1 MKKSTFIDPGARTE
15 AARDISRR
23 SRAIAR
29 AALGDR
35 TPEDRIRQRCAIA
48 VGDLAMARLLRF
60 RNDPVEAGLEALRG
74 GATMVTDIRMVQA
87 GILKTGHRS
96 PILCA
101 LDAATPPVREGMTR
115 TAAGIHALGER
126 LDDAI
131 IVVGNAPSALF
142 AVCDLIDR
150 GNDPALVIGT
160 PVGFVQAAE
169 SKELLRTLPVPSI
182 STEGTRGGSPVAV
195 AAANEIITVFLSEM
209 GGFGKGG
216 FEETDLKRRSREK
229 PTSSDPPSGGVRD
242 TP

>member
-1 MKKSTFIDPGARTE
+1 
-15 AARDISRR
+15 
-23 SRAIAR
+23 
-29 AALGDR
+29 
-35 TPEDRIRQRCAIA
+35 
-48 VGDLAMARLLRF
+48 
-60 RNDPVEAGLEALRG
+60 
-74 GATMVTDIRMVQA
+74 MVQA

-101 LDAATPPVREGMTR
+101 LDAGSPPAREGMTR
-115 TAAGIHALGER
+115 TAAGFRALEER
-126 LDDAI
+126 IDDAI

-195 AAANEIITVFLSEM
+195 AAMNELITVHMAE
-209 GGFGKGG
+209 
-216 FEETDLKRRSREK
+216 RE
-229 PTSSDPPSGGVRD
+229 R
-242 TP
+242 

>member
-1 MKKSTFIDPGARTE
+1 MRESTFSDPGARTE
-15 AARDISRR
+15 AAREISRR

-29 AALGDR
+29 AAIGDR

-48 VGDLAMARLLRF
+48 VGDLGMADLLRF
-60 RNDPVEAGLEALRG
+60 RNDPVGAGLDGLRG
-74 GATMVTDIRMVQA
+74 GSAIITDIRMVQA

-101 LDAATPPVREGMTR
+101 LDAGSPPAREGMTR
-115 TAAGIHALGER
+115 TAAGFRALEER
-126 LDDAI
+126 IDDAI

-195 AAANEIITVFLSEM
+195 AAMNELITVHMAE
-209 GGFGKGG
+209 
-216 FEETDLKRRSREK
+216 RE
-229 PTSSDPPSGGVRD
+229 R
-242 TP
+242 

>member
-1 MKKSTFIDPGARTE
+1 MKENTFIDPGAQTR
-15 AARDISRR
+15 AAREISQK

-29 AALGDR
+29 AAIGDR

-48 VGDLAMARLLRF
+48 VGDLAMANLLRF
-60 RNDPVEAGLEALRG
+60 RNNPVGAGSEALRS
-74 GATMVTDIRMVQA
+74 GATIITDIRMVQA

-101 LDAATPPVREGMTR
+101 LDAATPPAREGTTR
-115 TAAGIHALGER
+115 TAAGIRALGER
-126 LDDAI
+126 VDGAI

-142 AVCDLIDR
+142 AVCDLID
-150 GNDPALVIGT
+150 GGSEPALVIGT

-195 AAANEIITVFLSEM
+195 AAVNEIITMYIAE
-209 GGFGKGG
+209 
-216 FEETDLKRRSREK
+216 
-229 PTSSDPPSGGVRD
+229 SGQ
-242 TP
+242 

>member
-1 MKKSTFIDPGARTE
+1 
-15 AARDISRR
+15 
-23 SRAIAR
+23 
-29 AALGDR
+29 
-35 TPEDRIRQRCAIA
+35 
-48 VGDLAMARLLRF
+48 
-60 RNDPVEAGLEALRG
+60 
-74 GATMVTDIRMVQA
+74 MVQA

-101 LDAATPPVREGMTR
+101 LDAANPPAREGMTR
-115 TAAGIHALGER
+115 TAAGIHALGGR

-150 GNDPALVIGT
+150 GSDPALVIGT

-195 AAANEIITVFLSEM
+195 AAANEIITVFLSEN
-209 GGFGKGG
+209 
-216 FEETDLKRRSREK
+216 
-229 PTSSDPPSGGVRD
+229 